1 MYSYFY
7 KRTVENNILQTSTV
21 SLIILAFLLT
31 IIVQFI
37 LAGNNTAPSTWPK
50 SDNIETPRENG
61 THTQ

>member
-31 IIVQFI
+31 IIIQFI
-37 LAGNNTAPSTWPK
+37 LAANNTAPSTWPK
-50 SDNIETPRENG
+50 SDKIETPRENG